1 MRSRSRHIGRRA
13 FARRQSSLY
22 RAAIEPLEQ
31 RRLFTVVFNLQFG
44 AESLQSSDTSK
55 MIQTP
60 PVFHVVLWGTHW
72 GTGAG
77 QANPSTPENIAT
89 AILNSTYLSGLTEYG
104 ISSANL
110 TPASVDYFVDTSSD
124 PPSNFN
130 PGNLG
135 DGHSLGQAQT
145 ELTNLVSGGSIT
157 GPGSPSN
164 LEHAPIYVI
173 ITDPTDSPTNGGY
186 NTSGSVS
193 SKNVNIFSVGTD
205 SNFGNFPDT
214 FSHETAE
221 RLSDIEGG
229 GVEFDLPNNPNLPT
243 NSIGSPGSR
252 VQVGDGEAE
261 PGGQFH
267 ETYRLG
273 GPTSLAM
280 VQPFYSNSF
289 GAFIAPDGNAQRFDL
304 QPIWTIDSANANNDN
319 FTDTYDLTLNGD
331 QLSNKNDTVVISR
344 DSAGGTKVTLN
355 GETAWFDPSTA
366 GFQGTALHSITLN
379 GLSGNDSFTL
389 DYSNGDPVPAGGLT
403 IDGGA
408 GNDLLTAG
416 GKADTWNITGANSG
430 TLNGNV
436 TFSNIKNLIGG
447 DVSDTFK
454 FFSGGSVSGNIVG
467 GFAGTPEALDYSAL
481 AGPVT
486 VNLATITA
494 PGIGGTFADINR
506 FIGSAGADTLVGV
519 NANTTWAIS
528 GPNAGTVSGGPIANA
543 TFSSFE
549 NLTGGTAKD
558 TFSFHPGGNLSG
570 NLDGGG
576 GTNTLDYSTTS
587 GPVTVNLAAQTA
599 SDVGGT
605 ITHLQN
611 FAGSTGADL
620 LIGPAGPQTYALSG
634 ANSGSVGGSAF
645 SSFEN
650 LTGTGNGNTFAFQP
664 GGSVAGNIDG
674 GGTGN
679 TLDYSAVAGPV
690 SVNLNGD
697 TASGIGGTFANISN
711 FVGSLSNADTIGGAA
726 GSETWLITGP
736 NAGSVGPNTFA
747 SFENLAGGPGD
758 DTFSFQP
765 GGSVAGNIDGSSGTN
780 TLDYS
785 ALAGPITVNLTTD
798 TGPGIGG
805 TFANISNFIGSA
817 GSDTLVGPAGTTA
830 WSITSA
836 NAGIVGSDAFS
847 SFENLTGGAGD
858 DTFAFQPGGNVS
870 GNVDGG
876 LGTNTL
882 DYSALAGPITV
893 NLQTS
898 KAPGIGGV
906 FADISNFVGSAGSDT
921 LIGPNATTQ
930 WNITGANAGSVSGG
944 SVTNDAFS
952 SFENL
957 TGGSGDD
964 TFSIYDGGSLSG
976 NLDGGPGNNTLDYS
990 HYTGNVIV
998 NLALNTATGIGG
1010 ALTNINGII
1019 GGAGNNMFVGN
1030 AANNFFMGGS
1040 GRNILIG
1047 GGGSDTLVGGAGD
1060 NLLIGDSTIYDTNMT
1075 ALNAIFAEWA
1085 RTDLSFEQRV
1095 ADLISPG
1102 NQTRSLNGVYTLDK
1116 KSVVSDGAPDTLTG
1130 DTGLTWAFVTRK
1142 QDTFTGKSPRDHLSE
1157 V

>member
-1 MRSRSRHIGRRA
+1 MRSRSQSLNRRS
-13 FARRQSSLY
+13 FARRSAIC
-22 RAAIEPLEQ
+22 RAAVEPLE
-31 RRLFTVVFNLQFG
+31 RRQLLTVVFNLQFG
-44 AESLQSSDTSK
+44 AESLQSSDTGK

-77 QANPSTPENIAT
+77 QFNPSTPENVAT
-89 AILNSTYLSGLTEYG
+89 AILNSTYLGGLTEYG
-104 ISSANL
+104 INSANL
-110 TPASVDYFVDTSSD
+110 APASVDYYVDTSAD

-145 ELTNLVSGGSIT
+145 ELTSLVSGGKIAD
-157 GPGSPSN
+157 PGSPSD

-173 ITDPTDSPTNGGY
+173 ITDPADSSTNGGY

-193 SKNVNIFSVGTD
+193 SKNVNIFSAGTD
-205 SNFGNFPDT
+205 SNFNNFPDT

-229 GVEFDLPNNPNLPT
+229 GAELNLPSNPNLPT

-252 VQVGDGEAE
+252 VQIGDGEAE
-261 PGGQFH
+261 PGGQSH
-267 ETYRLG
+267 ETYRIG
-273 GPTSLAM
+273 GPASLAM

-304 QPIWTIDSANANNDN
+304 QPIWTIDSTNANNDS
-319 FTDTYDLTLNGD
+319 FTDTYNLTINGD

-344 DSAGGTKVTLN
+344 DSAGGTRVSLN
-355 GETAWFDPSTA
+355 GENAWFDPGTA
-366 GFQGTALHSITLN
+366 GFQGTALNSITLN
-379 GLSGNDSFTL
+379 GLTGNDSITL
-389 DYSNGDPVPAGGLT
+389 DYSNGDPVPTGGLA
-403 IDGGA
+403 INDGA

-416 GKADTWNITGANSG
+416 GKADIWDITGANSG

-486 VNLATITA
+486 VNLATVTA

-506 FIGSAGADTLVGV
+506 FIGSSNADTLVGD
-519 NANTTWAIS
+519 NANSAWVIS
-528 GPNAGTVSGGPIANA
+528 SPNAGTVGAA
-543 TFSSFE
+543 AFSSFE
-549 NLTGGTAKD
+549 NLTGGTAGD
-558 TFSFHPGGNLSG
+558 TFSFHSGGSLSG

-576 GTNTLDYSTTS
+576 GTNALDYSSTS

-605 ITHLQN
+605 IAQLQH
-611 FAGSTGADL
+611 FAGSTGSDL

-650 LTGTGNGNTFAFQP
+650 LTGTGNGNTFAFQ
-664 GGSVAGNIDG
+664 GGGVAGNIDG

-679 TLDYSAVAGPV
+679 TLDYSAIAGPI
-690 SVNLNGD
+690 SVNLNGN
-697 TASGIGGTFANISN
+697 TASGIGGTFADVTN
-711 FVGSLSNADTIGGAA
+711 FSGSASNADTLGGAA

-736 NAGSVGPNTFA
+736 NAGSVGANTFA
-747 SFENLAGGPGD
+747 SFENLTGGPGD

-765 GGSVAGNIDGSSGTN
+765 GGSVAGNIDGSGGAN
-780 TLDYS
+780 TLDYA
-785 ALAGPITVNLTTD
+785 ALAGPITVDLTTG

-805 TFANISNFIGSA
+805 TFANISNFVGSA
-817 GSDTLVGPAGTTA
+817 STGDTLVGPAGTTA
-830 WSITSA
+830 WSISAA
-836 NAGIVGSDAFS
+836 NAGAVGADAFS
-847 SFENLTGGAGD
+847 SFENLTGGAGN
-858 DTFAFQPGGNVS
+858 DTFAFQPLGSVS
-870 GNVDGG
+870 GNIDGG
-876 LGTNTL
+876 GGTNTL
-882 DYSALAGPITV
+882 DYSALPGPITV
-893 NLQTS
+893 NLQAST
-898 KAPGIGGV
+898 APGIGGI
-906 FADISNFVGSAGSDT
+906 FANLSNFVGSAGSDT
-921 LIGPNATTQ
+921 LIGPDANTQ
-930 WNITGANAGSVSGG
+930 WNLTGTNEGSVSGG
-944 SVTNDAFS
+944 AVASDTFA

-964 TFSIYDGGSLSG
+964 TFSIYDGGSLAG
-976 NLDGGPGNNTLDYS
+976 NLDGGSGNNTLDYS

-1010 ALTNINGII
+1010 SAININGIV
-1019 GGAGNNMFVGN
+1019 GGAGNNMFIGN
-1030 AANNFFMGGS
+1030 AASNFFTGGS

-1047 GGGSDTLVGGAGD
+1047 GGGADKLTGGAGD
-1060 NLLIGDSTIYDTNMT
+1060 SLLIGDSTIYDTNPT

-1085 RTDLSFEQRV
+1085 RTDLSFQQRV

-1102 NQTRSLNGVYTLDK
+1102 SQPRSLNGVYTLDK
-1116 KSVVSDGAPDTLTG
+1116 KNIVSDGAPDTLIG
-1130 DTGLTWAFVTRK
+1130 GSGLTWAFVTKK
-1142 QDTFTGKSPRDHLSE
+1142 QDTFTGKSPRDHVTE